1 MVVSFCMGSDL
12 FRTGIGQDS
21 HRFLSEDMTKPC
33 VIAGL
38 IFEEVPGFK
47 ANSDGDVVF
56 HAICNAISS
65 LTGQIILGAVAD
77 DLFFKSGITDSSVF
91 LNEALKTLKNQKI
104 FHVSI
109 SLEGSRP
116 KFLKRIP
123 EMRES
128 IAKAL
133 SIDPSQ
139 VGITA
144 TTGEGLTDFGCGDG
158 VQCFCIVTT
167 RETT

>member
-1 MVVSFCMGSDL
+1 MKH
-12 FRTGIGQDS
+12 RAGIGEDS
-21 HRFLSEDMTKPC
+21 HRFLTEETTKPC

-65 LTGQIILGAVAD
+65 LTGVLILGEIAD
-77 DLFFKSGITDSSVF
+77 ELLAKSGITDSEVF
-91 LNEALKTLKNQKI
+91 LKEGLKLLGKQQIVHVAL
-104 FHVSI
+104 

-116 KFLKRIP
+116 HFKERIK
-123 EMRES
+123 EMRAN
-128 IAKAL
+128 IARVL
-133 SIDPSQ
+133 EIDSSQ

-144 TTGEGLTDFGCGDG
+144 TTGEGLTDYGLGDG
-158 VQCFCIVTT
+158 LHVFCILSTS
-167 RETT
+167 EE